1 MLRITTP
8 ALVVLTLLSCLPF
21 ALVAQEHDQMH
32 EEHAEHGETS
42 QVVSAADLAAIEA
55 VVDAYHTALAK
66 GDRDSVGRLLAD
78 EVMILES
85 GGSEDR
91 GHYLEHHLPGDMAFA
106 AAVER
111 VRGDLQI
118 QIIGDVAWVT
128 STSTTKGTYREREI
142 DSVGAELMV
151 LAREDDGWRI
161 RAIHWSSRPN
171 RGG

>member
-1 MLRITTP
+1 
-8 ALVVLTLLSCLPF
+8 
-21 ALVAQEHDQMH
+21 
-32 EEHAEHGETS
+32 
-42 QVVSAADLAAIEA
+42 